1 MFSLLAAGALF
12 GKRGAAFKGYGK
24 VTFVGIPHE
33 RFNFYCSYCLHSK
46 KLHITLM
53 NTVTQIIL
61 CGGSGTRLWP
71 VSRLLFPKQFAPI
84 LGRQSLYQQT
94 ILRNHMAQKNLVIT
108 NDEHYFLALEQLEDC
123 AEKNSAVKVGD
134 FILEPVGRNTAPAI
148 ALGAMACEP
157 DEILLVVPSDHMIP
171 DDENYQKSVNRAIE
185 LAAEGALVTFG
196 IAPLSPETGYGYIR
210 ADGENVLSF
219 HEKPDAEKAQAY
231 LDAGDYFWN
240 SGIFCFRAGVFLDE
254 LKKHS
259 PEIYE
264 ASQKAWE
271 GAKRRESSI
280 RISPEAMLAIPED
293 SIDYA
298 VMEKSENVRMVRAQ
312 FEWSDMGSF
321 RSFYDLAE
329 KDTNENAAPEDVIM
343 IDSHRNYIRS
353 EKQVALIGVE
363 DICLIDTSDALLVS
377 RMDQVQKVKD
387 VVAVLKEKGSDL
399 YQVHTTGY
407 RPWGTYTVLEE
418 GPGYKIKR
426 IEVKPGK
433 RLSLQLHQKRSEH
446 WVVISGEAIVRVGDN
461 EQKLSL
467 NESTYIPI
475 GEVHRLSNLGQ
486 EMLVIIEVQVG
497 GYLGEDDIQRLED
510 DYQRS

>member
-1 MFSLLAAGALF
+1 
-12 GKRGAAFKGYGK
+12 
-24 VTFVGIPHE
+24 
-33 RFNFYCSYCLHSK
+33 
-46 KLHITLM
+46 M
-53 NTVTQIIL
+53 NNVTQIIL

-71 VSRLLFPKQFAPI
+71 LSRKLFPKQFAPVNGP
-84 LGRQSLYQQT
+84 LSLYQQT
-94 ILRNHMAQKNLVIT
+94 ILRNQMVQKNLVIT

-123 AEKNSAVKVGD
+123 AEENPAVMMGD
-134 FILEPVGRNTAPAI
+134 FILEPIGRNTAPAI
-148 ALGAMACEP
+148 ALGAMACNP
-157 DEILLVVPSDHMIP
+157 DDILLVVPSDHMIP
-171 DDENYQKSVNRAIE
+171 DDENYQKSVGRAVG
-185 LAAEGALVTFG
+185 LAAGGALVTFG
-196 IAPLSPETGYGYIR
+196 ITPHAPETGYGYIH
-210 ADGENVLSF
+210 ADGEKVISF
-219 HEKPDAEKAQAY
+219 HEKPDLKTAESY
-231 LDAGDYFWN
+231 LASGDYFWN
-240 SGIFCFRAGVFLDE
+240 SGIFCFQAGVFLEE

-271 GAKRRESSI
+271 GAKRRDVCV
-280 RISPEAMLAIPED
+280 RISPEAMLQIPED

-298 VMEKSENVRMVRAQ
+298 VMEKSENVRMVGAE

-321 RSFYDLAE
+321 RSFYDLAQ
-329 KDTNENAAPEDVIM
+329 KDQNENSAPEDIIM
-343 IDSHRNYIRS
+343 LDSRRNYVRS
-353 EKQVALIGVE
+353 DKQVALVGIE
-363 DICLIDTSDALLVS
+363 DLCLIDTPDALLVS

-387 VVAVLKEKGSDL
+387 VVGILKEQGSDL

-433 RLSLQLHQKRSEH
+433 RLSLQMHERRSEH
-446 WVVISGEAIVRVGDN
+446 WVAISGEAIVQVGEN

-475 GEVHRLSNLGQ
+475 GKKHRLSNPGKEL
-486 EMLVIIEVQVG
+486 LVIIEVQVG
-497 GYLGEDDIQRLED
+497 EYLGEDDIKRFED